1 MILTSDRTGS
11 DFDNIF
17 TKAASGRS
25 VEVSQ

>member
-1 MILTSDRTGS
+1 MILTSDRT

-25 VEVSQ
+25 FEESQ